1 MMFGSFLFGIIADK
15 YGRRRVIMASA
26 ILNTLFGMFTAFAPT
41 FYWIL
46 LARTLVG
53 FALSGAAQG

>member
-1 MMFGSFLFGIIADK
+1 MFGSFLFGIIADK

-26 ILNTLFGMFTAFAPT
+26 ILNTLFGMFTAIAPT

>member
-1 MMFGSFLFGIIADK
+1 MLGAFLFGIIADK
-15 YGRRRVIMASA
+15 YGRKRVILASA
-26 ILNTLFGMFTAFAPT
+26 ILNTFFGMMTAFSPSY
-41 FYWIL
+41 YWIL

>member
-1 MMFGSFLFGIIADK
+1 MFGSFLFGIIADK